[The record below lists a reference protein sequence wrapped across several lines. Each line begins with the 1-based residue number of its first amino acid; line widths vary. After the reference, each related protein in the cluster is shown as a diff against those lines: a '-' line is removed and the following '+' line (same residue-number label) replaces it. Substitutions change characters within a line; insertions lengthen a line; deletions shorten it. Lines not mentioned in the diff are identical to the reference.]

1 MSDPDLEI
9 REEEGWGGG
18 NPDPEIR
25 GLPDLQFF
33 FFQPFAPQF
42 GHGFL
47 VWSRNKG
54 GGGGPPGSPPPDL
67 PLQTINTTKT

>member
-1 MSDPDLEI
+1 MPDPDLEI

-18 NPDPEIR
+18 GRQSRPGDKGAARCPI
-25 GLPDLQFF
+25 F

-47 VWSRNKG
+47 VWSKNKG
-54 GGGGPPGSPPPDL
+54 APPPAPSPGSA
-67 PLQTINTTKT
+67 TANN